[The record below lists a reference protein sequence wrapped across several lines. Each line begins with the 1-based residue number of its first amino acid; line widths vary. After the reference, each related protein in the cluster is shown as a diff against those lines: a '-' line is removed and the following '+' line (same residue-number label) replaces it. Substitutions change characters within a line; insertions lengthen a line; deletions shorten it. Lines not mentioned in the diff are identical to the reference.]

1 MTPEHRLGA
10 ELLRQLAAGTLT
22 ANVCRDLV
30 RATAENIKARDE
42 ARERAKKLASVG
54 AAEAFFAAAWHP
66 RLILAADRNRQDVE
80 SRYETQQKGGE

>member
-30 RATAENIKARDE
+30 RATADAIKARED
-42 ARERAKKLASVG
+42 AKERARRMVSLG
-54 AAEAFFAAAWHP
+54 TAEAFFAAAWQP
-66 RLILAADRNRQDVE
+66 RAIEAAERNRQTVAA
-80 SRYETQQKGGE
+80 RYETQEETK